1 VGKPLKAALRAIL
14 VLAIAA
20 ALVVAVFL
28 AGPDAIATAL
38 KALRPASLAWAS
50 LAFMAALF
58 MNALRWRLVSPPALR
73 AGPAFTFAAYLSG
86 VFGNVITP
94 GARFGGEPFK
104 AFFMMSRRGGR
115 FSDHLSV
122 VLLDKTVNGVSFM
135 SFIFGSL
142 ALVCVRF
149 LSPFAAIPLA
159 AAAAAAAAL
168 PPVLL
173 VMARKLEAGPIAAF
187 LSRPAAFLVA
197 RAAWTRKLF
206 RVTASKEEFRVR
218 ASERIE
224 GFFRPFVSLSPGK
237 ALAAFGFS
245 SAYWLLACL
254 CNWILFRSLG
264 LGLSYPAALAVMTLS
279 TLISDMG
286 ATPAGLGFV
295 ETAMIGILAAY
306 RISGDKAMAAT
317 LVSRTAN
324 LVLSLGIGGT
334 MTLVLTA
341 VYGKIPEKD
350 VREAKIAAGGGAR
363 SEAREKPGGKGE
375 GAL

>member
-1 VGKPLKAALRAIL
+1 MRKSVKSALRVLL
-14 VLAIAA
+14 VLAVAA
-20 ALVVAVFL
+20 ALALAVFL
-28 AGPDAIATAL
+28 AGPEAIAAAL
-38 KALRPASLAWAS
+38 KALRPSDIAWAS

-73 AGPAFTFAAYLSG
+73 SGPAFAYAAYVSG

-115 FSDHLSV
+115 FSEHLSV
-122 VLLDKTVNGVSFM
+122 VLLDKTINGVSFL

-142 ALVCVRF
+142 ALVCARF
-149 LSPFAAIPLA
+149 FSPFAAIP
-159 AAAAAAAAL
+159 AAAAAAL

-173 VMARKLEAGPIAAF
+173 VMARKLRVEPVAAF
-187 LSRPAAFLVA
+187 LSRPAAFLLA
-197 RAAWTRKLF
+197 KAAWTRRLF
-206 RVTASKEEFRVR
+206 RISAPREEFRRR
-218 ASERIE
+218 AEERIA
-224 GFFRPFVSLSPGK
+224 GFFRPFVSLSPGR

-279 TLISDMG
+279 TLISDIG
-286 ATPAGLGFV
+286 TTPAGLGFV
-295 ETAMIGILAAY
+295 ETAMIGILAMY

-317 LVSRTAN
+317 LVSRIVN
-324 LVLSLGIGGT
+324 LVLSLGIGGAV
-334 MTLVLTA
+334 TLILTA

-350 VREAKIAAGGGAR
+350 VREARTAAGADAGEKEPSAG
-363 SEAREKPGGKGE
+363 SET
-375 GAL
+375 L